1 MATPK
6 KLVGPERTASLQIRL
21 QVRRIEMADP
31 FATHEG
37 SEKSRLLYESTEALL
52 KKIRDCYGWNPPDR
66 LLWGI
71 DITHR

>member
-1 MATPK
+1 
-6 KLVGPERTASLQIRL
+6 
-21 QVRRIEMADP
+21 MADP